1 MMFCMTLQNAPR
13 RGALQEEPEPEAAVG
28 ALREDPI
35 TMDETATSSSAIPDD
50 ATHQMDFFNSK
61 KLNRSANTRRFLKLV
76 DS

>member
-1 MMFCMTLQNAPR
+1 MTLQNAPR

-50 ATHQMDFFNSK
+50 ATHQVDFSIPRSSTDLPTPESF
-61 KLNRSANTRRFLKLV
+61 LNWLIHR
-76 DS
+76 